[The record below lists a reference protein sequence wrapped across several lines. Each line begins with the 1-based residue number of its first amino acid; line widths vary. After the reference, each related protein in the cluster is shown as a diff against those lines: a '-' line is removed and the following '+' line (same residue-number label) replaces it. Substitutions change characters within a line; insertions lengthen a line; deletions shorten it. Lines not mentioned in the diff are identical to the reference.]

1 MDEEIT
7 ALAQI
12 LGHVEDG
19 GLEALRALCHPARLE
34 VAGWLKAGGAPEDCG
49 GAFPLAAAWVALAE
63 LAAGQDG
70 GVERFTAG
78 AVSVQMKGGQDAAA
92 RRAVLRLQARQVMRP
107 YIRDEGFVFRGVPG

>member
-1 MDEEIT
+1 MEEEIA
-7 ALAQI
+7 ALAQR

-19 GLEALRALCHPARLE
+19 DLEVLRTLCGLARQE
-34 VAGWLKAGGAPEDCG
+34 VAGWLREGVPTEACG

-78 AVSVQMKGGQDAAA
+78 AVSVQMKGRQDAAA
-92 RRAVLRLQARQVMRP
+92 RRAALRLQARHVMRP
-107 YIRDEGFVFRGVPG
+107 YIRDEGFVFQGVPG

>member
-34 VAGWLKAGGAPEDCG
+34 VAGWLKAGVAPEDCG

-70 GVERFTAG
+70 RRGGVRPDEGRAG
-78 AVSVQMKGGQDAAA
+78 CRRAAGCAQAPGQTGDAA
-92 RRAVLRLQARQVMRP
+92 L
-107 YIRDEGFVFRGVPG
+107 YSG

>member
-1 MDEEIT
+1 MRRLRRWPRYWAMWRTEGWRPCGPCAT
-7 ALAQI
+7 RH
-12 LGHVEDG
+12 GWRWPG
-19 GLEALRALCHPARLE
+19 GW
-34 VAGWLKAGGAPEDCG
+34 VAPEDCG